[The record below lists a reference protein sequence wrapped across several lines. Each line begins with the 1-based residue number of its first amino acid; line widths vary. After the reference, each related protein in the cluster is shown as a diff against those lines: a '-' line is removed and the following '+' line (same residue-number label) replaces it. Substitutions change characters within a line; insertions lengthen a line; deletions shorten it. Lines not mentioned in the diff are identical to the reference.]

1 MNRFILALYSRE
13 SALAMCDQHIRKMV
27 TEEGQIL
34 STCIR
39 QVLPNIIKHEPK
51 LSTALFRATHD
62 EHPITVWTRSGQ
74 EPMRFAYS
82 YFLAMANEHTYRFGT
97 IHGSFARL
105 FDPLR
110 YVFNC
115 NEFMNMASS
124 KKKHPQCFGEY
135 YEMCKTDEHLPV
147 NAYRNYY
154 NIKQTT
160 FKRPMTYTNR
170 SKPTWLKEVAHA

>member
-1 MNRFILALYSRE
+1 MNRFILSLTSRE
-13 SALAMCDQHIRKMV
+13 SAVSMCDQHIRKMV
-27 TEEGQIL
+27 TEEGQII
-34 STCIR
+34 STAIR
-39 QVLPNIIKHEPK
+39 RALPRLLQHEPS
-51 LSTALFRATHD
+51 LSSILFRATH
-62 EHPITVWTRSGQ
+62 EQHPITIWTQSGQ
-74 EPMRFAYS
+74 EPMRTALS
-82 YFLAMANEHTYRFGT
+82 YFMAMANEHTYRFGT

-105 FDPLR
+105 YDPFR
-110 YVFNC
+110 YVFNS
-115 NEFMNMASS
+115 NEFMNMPSS